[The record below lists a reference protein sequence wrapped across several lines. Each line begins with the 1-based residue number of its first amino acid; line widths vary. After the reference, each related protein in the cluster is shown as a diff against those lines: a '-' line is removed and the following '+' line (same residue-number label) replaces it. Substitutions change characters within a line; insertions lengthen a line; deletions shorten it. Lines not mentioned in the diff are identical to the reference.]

1 MFTNWSSNGDYLQSV
16 GAGYNQLHQN
26 YLYLYAHMIATGASP
41 KELVF
46 SHCWDS
52 LVNIWFIGQEE
63 KSPSSQYHFDT
74 HKLNNYLTKLSIE
87 RGVSIYDDEIV
98 DVRTDGFEQ
107 ITGLTGEK
115 QTYDYDFYIDSTGF
129 KKLLIGK
136 LGATWR
142 SHSKYLKMKS
152 AITFPLEYKDDFIPM
167 WTKAHAMNAGWM
179 FTIPVYS
186 RTGNGYICL
195 LYTSPSPRDGLLSRM
210 PSSA

>member
-1 MFTNWSSNGDYLQSV
+1 MRNMQKIAVVGGGTAGLVAALMLKTKFPHLQLDVIRSEKIGIIGVGEGSTEHWSSFANFIGVKPEDFVRECDATFKSGIMFTNWSSNGDYLQSV

-98 DVRTDGFEQ
+98 DV
-107 ITGLTGEK
+107 L
-115 QTYDYDFYIDSTGF
+115 S
-129 KKLLIGK
+129 LI
-136 LGATWR
+136 
-142 SHSKYLKMKS
+142 H
-152 AITFPLEYKDDFIPM
+152 I
-167 WTKAHAMNAGWM
+167 
-179 FTIPVYS
+179 
-186 RTGNGYICL
+186 
-195 LYTSPSPRDGLLSRM
+195 
-210 PSSA
+210 